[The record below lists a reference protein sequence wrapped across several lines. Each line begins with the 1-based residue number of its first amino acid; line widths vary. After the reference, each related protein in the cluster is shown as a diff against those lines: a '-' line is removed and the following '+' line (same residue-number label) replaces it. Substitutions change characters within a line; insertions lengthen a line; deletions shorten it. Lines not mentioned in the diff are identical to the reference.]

1 MRGVS
6 NMRRSLWLIYVL
18 IPVSVLYVSCGEDG
32 TGPGVGDEGYFPNG
46 EGSTWTYE
54 VIDDAGSL
62 SVRNEIRTVK
72 GTGVV
77 DGVTCQIVEVTFSD
91 DDSTLDRFYIKD
103 DEESRLDVYGI
114 ETVNDGTVEE
124 VYYFGDPVSLF
135 EYPCYVG
142 ASWHVYSAKGL
153 KPSDVPFAGFED
165 DDLDDDGIPDFVDVT
180 VNADVVAR
188 ENVSVRAGDFNDCF
202 KVAYTFGLMVYYSE
216 WGAWPMN
223 ATSYQWFK
231 PYVGFVRTH
240 TVIDLPTPLPDSE
253 VTEELLSYDL
263 PS

>member
-18 IPVSVLYVSCGEDG
+18 IPVSFLYVSCGDDG
-32 TGPGVGDEGYFPNG
+32 IGPGVGDEGYFPNRD
-46 EGSTWTYE
+46 GSTWTYE
-54 VIDDAGSL
+54 VTDDAETL
-62 SVRNEIRTVK
+62 SVRNETRTVK

-77 DGVTCQIVEVTFSD
+77 DGVTCQIMEVTFSD
-91 DDSTLDRFYIKD
+91 DESSLERIYIKD

-114 ETVNDGTVEE
+114 ESVTDGTADEG
-124 VYYFGDPVSLF
+124 YYFDVPVPLL

-142 ASWHVYSAKGL
+142 ASWDVYSAKGL

-165 DDLDDDGIPDFVDVT
+165 DDLDDDGIPDSADVT
-180 VNADVVAR
+180 VNADVIAR
-188 ENVSVRAGDFNDCF
+188 EDVNVKAGAFSGCF
-202 KVAYTFGLMVYYSE
+202 KVAYTFDVMVYYSE
-216 WGAWPMN
+216 WGEWPMD

-231 PYVGFVRTH
+231 PYVGFVRSY
-240 TVIDLPTPLPDSE
+240 TVINLPTPLPDSE

-263 PS
+263 PP